1 MRIYDIIDKKRH
13 AKELSKEEIEFV
25 ISSYMKDEIKDYQI
39 SALLMAI
46 CINSMSEAET
56 SYLTNAILNSGDV
69 LDLSSLNGYTVD
81 KHSTGGIGDKTTLI
95 VAPIVASLG
104 CTVAKMSGR
113 GLGFTGGTVDKLESI
128 EGFKTELSPADFLS
142 QAKDIGIVVV
152 GQSADLAP
160 ADKKLYALRDVTAT
174 IDSIPLIASSIMSK
188 KLASGSKSIVLDVK
202 VGSGAFMKT
211 VDDAEKLANAM
222 VKLGKGFDRNV
233 TAVLTN
239 MNAPLGLAVGNSVEL
254 WEAMEVLSGRGEQN
268 LKALCLTVSS
278 CMVSSALS
286 LELDVAR
293 DMVEN
298 AISTGKALAKFY
310 EWIEYQGG
318 NTSKIRD
325 SSALLG
331 AKYKKSILA
340 EREGYISS
348 LDAQAVG
355 TASMML
361 GAGRIKKEDKID
373 HSAGI
378 ILNKRVGDFVTKS
391 EPIAMMYTSN
401 EALFDSASNLFLG
414 GVSYSNKMPTQ
425 NPLIYKIIK

>member
-1 MRIYDIIDKKRH
+1 MKIYDIIDKKRH
-13 AKELSKEEIEFV
+13 SKELTREEIEFV
-25 ISSYMKDEIKDYQI
+25 ISSYMKDEVKDYQI

-56 SYLTNAILNSGDV
+56 NYLTNAILNSGDV
-69 LDLSSLNGYTVD
+69 LDLSSLSKYTVD

-128 EGFKTELSPADFLS
+128 SGFRTELSPAEFIS

-211 VDDAEKLANAM
+211 VDEAEKLANAM
-222 VKLGKGFDRNV
+222 VKIGKSFDRKV
-233 TAVLTN
+233 TAILTD
-239 MNAPLGLAVGNSVEL
+239 MNAPLGSAVGNSVEL
-254 WEAMEVLSGRGEQN
+254 WEAIEVLSGRGEEN

-286 LELDVAR
+286 LELDIAT
-293 DMVEN
+293 DMVKN
-298 AISTGKALAKFY
+298 TVGTGKALAKFY
-310 EWIEYQGG
+310 EWIERQGG
-318 NTSKIRD
+318 DTAKIKD
-325 SSALLG
+325 SSALLS
-331 AKYKKSILA
+331 AKYKKTVLA
-340 EREGYISS
+340 EREGYISK
-348 LDAQAVG
+348 LNAQAVG
-355 TASMML
+355 TASMTL
-361 GAGRIKKEDKID
+361 GAGRTKKDDNID
-373 HSAGI
+373 HLAGI
-378 ILNKRVGDFVTKS
+378 ILNKRVGDYVKKGET
-391 EPIAMMYTSN
+391 IATMYASS
-401 EALFDSASNLFLG
+401 EALFDSANSLFLS
-414 GVSYSNKMPTQ
+414 GVSYSDEKPTQ